1 MYCSS
6 VKNVLHSLFNV
17 VHLTYYYYNVTTY
30 YEQILGLIKQGD
42 MVMMFVIV
50 AVILA
55 VI

>member
-1 MYCSS
+1 